1 MRQLWQ
7 KKKPDQELSFAARFN
22 LRFMHLALEHFI

>member
-1 MRQLWQ
+1 MRQLRQ
-7 KKKPDQELSFAARFN
+7 KKPDQELSFAARFN